1 GERAAARLRGGL
13 ERLYEMFEKAP
24 YLGSLI
30 DPRRAVSGDFGNLFE
45 EGFEGLESLLG
56 KVLEG
61 SGSSYEAREAA
72 VTAQGVAKAAELLS
86 RTYSLIATNVPYLTR
101 NKQHEVTRAFVDA
114 HYPDGRSDIATVF
127 VDRLLSMI
135 ADSGTEAV

>member
-1 GERAAARLRGGL
+1 AIGLGKAEFLKLAERIADASGWTGETNLLGTERTPLGERAAARLRGGL

-86 RTYSLIATNVPYLTR
+86 
-101 NKQHEVTRAFVDA
+101 
-114 HYPDGRSDIATVF
+114 
-127 VDRLLSMI
+127 
-135 ADSGTEAV
+135 